1 MNTNEQGVNIDVK
14 IDQDNLYTEES
25 FTDLTAG
32 YIRRLNPVTRDGLP
46 DSTRK
51 AIFIAQTQIMTQ
63 GGLLPIQG
71 QIEANNLKE
80 ALEKFPAAVNE
91 AVQQLIE
98 RTNEMRR
105 QEASRIVVPGSN
117 VSNLFTK

>member
-1 MNTNEQGVNIDVK
+1 MITNTQGVNIDVK
-14 IDQDNLYTEES
+14 IDQDNLYIEES

-32 YIRRLNPVTRDGLP
+32 YIRRLTPVTHDGFP
-46 DSTRK
+46 DNTRK

-63 GGLLPIQG
+63 GGLIPIQG

-91 AVQQLIE
+91 AVDKLIE

-105 QEASRIVVPGSN
+105 QEASRIVVPGSE
-117 VSNLFTK
+117 VSSIFTK